1 RQLWPGRVVQI
12 TTVSFLSGS
21 ELVPCG
27 HSSAEIESPRGMAST
42 GAVSILPAT
51 NIGTASLGTTLG
63 ATTETGISTPT
74 ITIPAFSAAPV
85 SRSGVGGTTPT
96 IMITARTE
104 VIPTAT
110 TAAVIT
116 GATAT
121 IITETATATTTDI
134 ATVTRTIT
142 TKKLP
147 SCSAGSRTPVIIA
160 AR

>member
-1 RQLWPGRVVQI
+1 
-12 TTVSFLSGS
+12 
-21 ELVPCG
+21 
-27 HSSAEIESPRGMAST
+27 MAST

-51 NIGTASLGTTLG
+51 NIGTASVGTTIG
-63 ATTETGISTPT
+63 ATTGTGITTTT
-74 ITIPAFSAAPV
+74 ITISSFSAVSV
-85 SRSGVGGTTPT
+85 SRSGVGGATPT
-96 IMITARTE
+96 IMITTRTE

-147 SCSAGSRTPVIIA
+147 SCRAGSPNPGFFAGGYAGIGDGQTHTHQKA
-160 AR
+160 